1 MRIKAEDVEKL
12 ALMSR
17 LELTEEEKAAY
28 TESLNASLDY
38 MHSLT
43 KLVTDTVE
51 PAVHVLPM
59 VNVFRKDRVEI
70 GLDHKQALANAPEAE
85 AGSFKVPRIV

>member
-28 TESLNASLDY
+28 TESLNASLNYLDK
-38 MHSLT
+38 LT
-43 KLVTDTVE
+43 RLVTDTVE
-51 PAVHVLPM
+51 PATHVLPI
-59 VNVFRKDRVEI
+59 VNIFREDRIET
-70 GLDHKQALANAPEAE
+70 GLDQELVLANAPEVE